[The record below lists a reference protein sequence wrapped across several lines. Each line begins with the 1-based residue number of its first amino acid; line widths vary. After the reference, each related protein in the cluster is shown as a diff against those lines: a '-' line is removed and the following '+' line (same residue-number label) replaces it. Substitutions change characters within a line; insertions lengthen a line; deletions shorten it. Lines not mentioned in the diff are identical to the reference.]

1 MSKKAIK
8 IISVISAVV
17 IVAVALTAVIMTNTV
32 NVSKKATAEIY
43 YENVSDGL
51 IVATNISEEDM
62 EIIRKMVDSKSLGK
76 NKDESAKFDDKIYL
90 SFVDGK
96 KVKNFYIATN
106 SVPQLKY
113 NDKIVE
119 LEAWEIDQI
128 YSIIGKYGAF
138 LPLSRFFE

>member
-62 EIIRKMVDSKSLGK
+62 EIIRKM
-76 NKDESAKFDDKIYL
+76 A
-90 SFVDGK
+90 
-96 KVKNFYIATN
+96 
-106 SVPQLKY
+106 P
-113 NDKIVE
+113 IV
-119 LEAWEIDQI
+119 
-128 YSIIGKYGAF
+128 
-138 LPLSRFFE
+138 FFS